1 MQFYKQLYISEGIKN
16 KKKKICHKLK
26 TRPGILSVYVIAL
39 GKGSDQLEVYHCVY
53 LRQKYYKK
61 NPPFIIGIGENYDAA
76 IELVRKIT
84 DEAFVVHQYNSI
96 KEMIAGMSK
105 TP

>member
-1 MQFYKQLYISEGIKN
+1 MQFYKQLYISEGIKD
-16 KKKKICHKLK
+16 KKKKICYKLK
-26 TRPGILSVYVIAL
+26 TKPGLLSVYVITLA
-39 GKGSDQLEVYHCVY
+39 KGSDQLEVYHCVY

-61 NPPFIIGIGENYDAA
+61 NPPFIIGIGENYDAT

-84 DEAFVVHQYNSI
+84 DETFVLHQYNSI
-96 KEMIAGMSK
+96 KEMIIGTTQ

>member
-1 MQFYKQLYISEGIKN
+1 MQFYKQLYMSDGIKD

-26 TRPGILSVYVIAL
+26 TKPGLLSVYVIAL
-39 GKGSDQLEVYHCVY
+39 SSGSDQLEIYHCVY

-61 NPPFIIGIGENYDAA
+61 NPPYIIGIGENYDAA

-84 DEAFVVHQYNSI
+84 DEAYVLHQYNSI
-96 KEMIAGMSK
+96 KELLLGKTK